1 MVGIIT
7 KNSLKRLFDVLLSS
21 CGLVVLFPVMAF
33 TALAIRFTSPG
44 PVFYSSPRV
53 GLGGKS
59 FSMIKFRT
67 MVTGAEKMG
76 SLVTVRDD
84 HRITRI
90 GCYLR
95 RTKLD
100 ELPTLF
106 NVLKGNM
113 SLVGPRPENPK
124 SAARYTEEQKC
135 IWTVRP
141 GITSLATIKYRHEE
155 SILAGTADLEA
166 TYFQVMQDKLALEL
180 EYVERQSF
188 WFDLRIIFQTLLVI
202 SR

>member
-1 MVGIIT
+1 MVRVIT
-7 KNSLKRLFDVLLSS
+7 KISLKRLFDILLSS
-21 CGLVVLFPVMAF
+21 LGLVLLFPIMAF
-33 TALAIRFTSPG
+33 TALAIRLTSPG
-44 PVFYSSPRV
+44 PIFYPSPRV
-53 GLGGKS
+53 GLGGKI
-59 FSMIKFRT
+59 FNMIKLRT
-67 MVTGAEKMG
+67 MVTGADKMG

-90 GCYLR
+90 GRYLR

-100 ELPTLF
+100 ELPTLL
-106 NVLKGNM
+106 NVLKGDM

-124 SAARYTEEQKC
+124 SAELYTEEQKC

-141 GITSLATIKYRHEE
+141 GITSLATIRYRHEE

-166 TYFQVMQDKLALEL
+166 TYFQVMQDKLSLEL
-180 EYVERQSF
+180 EYVGRQSF

-202 SR
+202 AR

>member
-7 KNSLKRLFDVLLSS
+7 KISLKRLFDVLLSS
-21 CGLVVLFPVMAF
+21 CGLVVLSPVMAF

-44 PVFYSSPRV
+44 PVFYLSPRV

-59 FSMIKFRT
+59 FNMIKFRT
-67 MVTGAEKMG
+67 MVIDADKMG

-100 ELPTLF
+100 ELPTLL

-124 SAARYTEEQKC
+124 SAACYTEEQKC

-155 SILAGTADLEA
+155 NILAGTADLEA

-180 EYVERQSF
+180 EYVGRQSF
-188 WFDLRIIFQTLLVI
+188 WFDLKIIFQTLLVI
-202 SR
+202 PR